1 MRWQNPRGNLES
13 AFSKPQQNKTATNKR
28 GRAIAVIN
36 TVVDIGLLGLLL
48 ATALLIMRSQ
58 SALSITILSSIYS
71 LILCALFVVLDA
83 VDVAFTEAAV
93 GAGIS
98 LILFVAVIQ
107 HHDEPGTNKPGT
119 NKPGNNK
126 PGTNKPGNNKPGN
139 NKPGNDAPELKSAW
153 PSGLSIC
160 LGLALGILLISG
172 TTDMPLY
179 GDPAAAIHHYLAPRF
194 LGQSGAEIGI
204 PNVVTSVLASYRGY
218 DTLGEVVVIFTAGM
232 AVLLLLAVM
241 PDQKIKSEVQG
252 AVTTKPLGKQ
262 PGLWSRR
269 DPLISNPVLK
279 TVLLR
284 FIPIVI
290 LFALYVQFHGD
301 YGPGGGFQAG
311 VIFGVGLIT
320 FGLLADSEK
329 LQSVISERIVISG
342 MAFGVLLY
350 GSVGVAAL
358 FFGGDFLDYS
368 VLNYSVLSESQTAGQ
383 HLGVFLI
390 ELGVGITVAS
400 TMVSLFI
407 SFNRRHFN
415 QSQDEFSE

>member
-1 MRWQNPRGNLES
+1 M
-13 AFSKPQQNKTATNKR
+13 
-28 GRAIAVIN
+28 IN

-58 SALSITILSSIYS
+58 SPLSITILSSIYS

-107 HHDEPGTNKPGT
+107 HNDEPS
-119 NKPGNNK
+119 NNK
-126 PGTNKPGNNKPGN
+126 PGT
-139 NKPGNDAPELKSAW
+139 DAPGLKSAW

-262 PGLWSRR
+262 TRLWSRR

-415 QSQDEFSE
+415 QSQDEFPG

>member
-1 MRWQNPRGNLES
+1 M
-13 AFSKPQQNKTATNKR
+13 
-28 GRAIAVIN
+28 IN

-48 ATALLIMRSQ
+48 ATTLLMMRSQ
-58 SALSITILSSIYS
+58 SPLSITILSSIYS
-71 LILCALFVVLDA
+71 LIICALFVLLDA

-98 LILFVAVIQ
+98 SILFVAVIR
-107 HHDEPGTNKPGT
+107 HDDEPSNNKLGS

-126 PGTNKPGNNKPGN
+126 LGT
-139 NKPGNDAPELKSAW
+139 DAPELKSAW
-153 PSGLSIC
+153 PSALSIC
-160 LGLALGILLISG
+160 LGLALGVLLIAG

-179 GDPAAAIHHYLAPRF
+179 GDPAAAIHHYVAPRF

-232 AVLLLLAVM
+232 AVLLLLAFM
-241 PDQKIKSEVQG
+241 PDQKIKSEVE
-252 AVTTKPLGKQ
+252 AAAATAPSDKPAPGKQ
-262 PGLWSRR
+262 TRLWSRR
-269 DPLISNPVLK
+269 TPLIANPVLK
-279 TVLLR
+279 TVLVR

-358 FFGGDFLDYS
+358 FFGGNFLDYS
-368 VLNYSVLSESQTAGQ
+368 VLEYTLLEYSVLSESQTAGQ
-383 HLGVFLI
+383 RLGIFLI

-415 QSQDEFSE
+415 QSQDEFPR

>member
-1 MRWQNPRGNLES
+1 M
-13 AFSKPQQNKTATNKR
+13 
-28 GRAIAVIN
+28 IN

-48 ATALLIMRSQ
+48 ATTLLIMRSQ

-98 LILFVAVIQ
+98 LILFVAVIR
-107 HHDEPGTNKPGT
+107 HNDEPSN
-119 NKPGNNK
+119 
-126 PGTNKPGNNKPGN
+126 NKPGNNKPGN
-139 NKPGNDAPELKSAW
+139 NKPGNNKLGTDAPGLKSAW

-194 LGQSGAEIGI
+194 LGQSAAEIGI

-232 AVLLLLAVM
+232 AVLLLLA
-241 PDQKIKSEVQG
+241 EG

-311 VIFGVGLIT
+311 VIFGAGLIT
-320 FGLLADSEK
+320 FGLLTDSEK

-342 MAFGVLLY
+342 MACGVLLY

-368 VLNYSVLSESQTAGQ
+368 VFNYSVLSESQTAGQ

-400 TMVSLFI
+400 TIVSLFI

-415 QSQDEFSE
+415 QSQDEFPG